1 MSVFEKVSVILEE
14 VVLDD
19 SVPRNVRERINE
31 AVLLLNKSFD
41 DSDLLRDSINEIL
54 DSVVQDIN
62 LPLHTRTQIWN
73 SVSIL
78 ESAEN

>member
-41 DSDLLRDSINEIL
+41 DSDLLKDSINEIL
-54 DSVVQDIN
+54 DLVVQDTN

>member
-1 MSVFEKVSVILEE
+1 MSVFERVSVILED

-19 SVPRNVRERINE
+19 SVPKNVRERINE

-41 DSDLLRDSINEIL
+41 DSDLLRDSVNEIL
-54 DSVVQDIN
+54 DLVVQDTN

>member
-1 MSVFEKVSVILEE
+1 MNVFEKVSVILED

-19 SVPRNVRERINE
+19 SVPKNVRERINE
-31 AVLLLNKSFD
+31 AVLLLNTACD
-41 DSDLLRDSINEIL
+41 DSDLLRDSVNEIL
-54 DSVVQDIN
+54 DSVVQDTN